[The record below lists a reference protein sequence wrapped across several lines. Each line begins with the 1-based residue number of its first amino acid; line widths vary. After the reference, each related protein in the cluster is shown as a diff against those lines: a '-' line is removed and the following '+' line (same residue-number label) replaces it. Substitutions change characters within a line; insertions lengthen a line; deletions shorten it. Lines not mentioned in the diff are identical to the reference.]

1 MAKPPIDLTESYQG
15 SAIAKQAFDLKC
27 QVKQKDKEIEQL
39 QAEIAAFKAEHLDAN
54 QKAELEQQIQALTA
68 QLAQA
73 GGVQKVAISTIQ
85 RNPQQPR
92 QTITEAMIKER
103 AASLEEHG
111 QQTPIILFPP
121 DAQGISLIFDGELRW
136 RGASRLSS
144 KKSNTWEALDAVYLP
159 IGSSPSDLQML
170 ERAIIT
176 SLHAEKLCALD
187 LAENLVAIISENY
200 SFKAPQQEIPE
211 YLNSLVNKLKAA
223 GRAHEFSEIRV
234 GDRQAQIE
242 WIESIQWRSHEQSEI
257 LKLLLRFK
265 LNPASVNANIFPVLS
280 YPEDLKDA
288 IRSVGLEDGKV
299 RELAKLNSER
309 LKINQQ
315 KAKQIRTQA
324 TKQVIDKN
332 LSVRDTRSLVS
343 QTISH
348 YNSGQTINS
357 FNPAIKL
364 SQSLEKFPVVEAD
377 TESLISLHRSLKSL
391 ILKVEDTLGIS

>member
-1 MAKPPIDLTESYQG
+1 MVKPPIDLTESYQG
-15 SAIAKQAFDLKC
+15 SAIAKQALDFKR
-27 QVKQKDKEIEQL
+27 QVKQKDEEIQQL
-39 QAEIAAFKAEHLDAN
+39 QAEIAAFKAEHLDTS
-54 QKAELEQQIQALTA
+54 QKAELERQIQSLIA

-92 QTITEAMIKER
+92 QTITQAMIKER

-136 RGASRLSS
+136 RGASLLNS
-144 KKSNTWEALDAVYLP
+144 KKSDIWSALDAVYLP
-159 IGSSPSDLQML
+159 IGSSPSAPQML

-187 LAENLVAIISENY
+187 LAENLVTLISQNY
-200 SFKAPQQEIPE
+200 SFKAPQREIPE

-234 GDRQAQIE
+234 ADKEAQIE
-242 WIESIQWRSHEQSEI
+242 WIESIQWRSYEQDEI

-288 IRSVGLEDGKV
+288 IRSIGLEDGKV
-299 RELAKLNSER
+299 RELAKLNGER

-315 KAKQIRTQA
+315 KAKQIRTEA
-324 TKQVIDKN
+324 TGQVIDKN
-332 LSVRDTRSLVS
+332 LSVRDTRTLVS
-343 QTISH
+343 QIINH
-348 YNSGQTINS
+348 YNSQQTINS
-357 FNPAIKL
+357 SSPAIKL
-364 SQSLEKFPVVEAD
+364 SQTLEKFPVAEAD
-377 TESLISLHRSLKSL
+377 RESLIALHKSLKSL

>member
-1 MAKPPIDLTESYQG
+1 MVKPPIDLTESYQG
-15 SAIAKQAFDLKC
+15 SAIAKQAFDLKR
-27 QVKQKDKEIEQL
+27 QVKQKDEEIQQL
-39 QAEIAAFKAEHLDAN
+39 QAEIAAFKAEHLDTS
-54 QKAELEQQIQALTA
+54 QKAELERQIQSLIA

-85 RNPQQPR
+85 KNPQQPR
-92 QTITEAMIKER
+92 QTITQAMIKER

-136 RGASRLSS
+136 RGASLLNS
-144 KKSNTWEALDAVYLP
+144 KKSDIWSALDAVYLP
-159 IGSSPSDLQML
+159 IGSSPSAPQML

-187 LAENLVAIISENY
+187 LAENLVTLISQNY
-200 SFKAPQQEIPE
+200 SFKAPQREIPE

-234 GDRQAQIE
+234 ADKEAQRE
-242 WIESIQWRSHEQSEI
+242 WIESIQWRSYEQDEI

-288 IRSVGLEDGKV
+288 IRSIGLEDGKV
-299 RELAKLNSER
+299 RELAKLNDDR

-315 KAKQIRTQA
+315 KAKQIRTEA
-324 TKQVIDKN
+324 TGQVIDKN
-332 LSVRDTRSLVS
+332 LSVRDTRTLVS
-343 QTISH
+343 QIINH
-348 YNSGQTINS
+348 YNSQQTTNS
-357 FNPAIKL
+357 SSPAIKL
-364 SQSLEKFPVVEAD
+364 SQTLEKFPVAEANR
-377 TESLISLHRSLKSL
+377 ESLIALHKSLKSL

>member
-1 MAKPPIDLTESYQG
+1 MVKPPVDLTESYQG
-15 SAIAKQAFDLKC
+15 SAIAKQAFDFKR
-27 QVKQKDKEIEQL
+27 QVKQKDEEIQQL
-39 QAEIAAFKAEHLDAN
+39 QAEIAAFKAEHLDTS
-54 QKAELEQQIQALTA
+54 QKAELERQIQSLIA

-73 GGVQKVAISTIQ
+73 GGVKKVAISTIQ

-92 QTITEAMIKER
+92 QTITQAMIKER

-136 RGASRLSS
+136 RGASLLNS
-144 KKSNTWEALDAVYLP
+144 KKSDIWSALEAVYLP
-159 IGSSPSDLQML
+159 IGSSPSDTQML

-187 LAENLVAIISENY
+187 LAENLVTLISQNY
-200 SFKAPQQEIPE
+200 LFKAPQREIPE

-234 GDRQAQIE
+234 ADKEAQIE
-242 WIESIQWRSHEQSEI
+242 WIESIQWRSYEQDEI

-288 IRSVGLEDGKV
+288 IRSIGLEDGKV
-299 RELAKLNSER
+299 RELAKLNDDR

-315 KAKQIRTQA
+315 KAKQIRIEA
-324 TKQVIDKN
+324 TGQVIDKN
-332 LSVRDTRSLVS
+332 LSVRDTRTLVS
-343 QTISH
+343 QIINH
-348 YNSGQTINS
+348 YNSQQTINS
-357 FNPAIKL
+357 SSPAIKL
-364 SQSLEKFPVVEAD
+364 SQTLEKFPVAEAD
-377 TESLISLHRSLKSL
+377 RESLIALHRSLKSL